1 MIKPT
6 VGRIVWFFPTDLPM
20 NAPPL
25 AAMIAYVHSDTM
37 INVGALD
44 TNGLA
49 FAATSVKL
57 LQDDEPREPGR
68 DCACWMPY
76 QKGQAA
82 KTEELEKDIFQ
93 TAKAAREAGPETT
106 Y

>member
-6 VGRIVWFFPTDLPM
+6 VGRVVWFFPTESPM

-25 AAMIAYVHSDTM
+25 AAMIAYVHSDRL

-44 TNGLA
+44 ANGIA
-49 FAATSVKL
+49 FAATSVLL
-57 LQDDEPREPGR
+57 LQDDEPRDPGQ

-76 QKGQAA
+76 QKSVASGEIPV
-82 KTEELEKDIFQ
+82 TLHV
-93 TAKAAREAGPETT
+93 
-106 Y
+106 